1 MIAQLA
7 CKFIIY
13 QEESECIGENNQI
26 KKKKE
31 KKKNKEEKP
40 QKEAVEAWKAERPI
54 SRVSSCLFTQL
65 SRAHYKNPLQC
76 QINLQQKSLLLLRR
90 IYKKTKEM
98 STGRLKT

>member
-31 KKKNKEEKP
+31 KKKTRKK
-40 QKEAVEAWKAERPI
+40 
-54 SRVSSCLFTQL
+54 SR
-65 SRAHYKNPLQC
+65 K
-76 QINLQQKSLLLLRR
+76 RR
-90 IYKKTKEM
+90 
-98 STGRLKT
+98 R